1 MNNNFFTTAASN
13 EVPQIKDKL
22 QQLGF
27 TELQPAG
34 TNHLFVDKINKTY
47 WESDDKGIQQ
57 NIKLAENT
65 HKETPIQLTLKEV
78 ESWQN

>member
-13 EVPQIKDKL
+13 EVPQIKEKL
-22 QQLGF
+22 EQLGY
-27 TELQPAG
+27 TELEPTG
-34 TNHLFVDKINKTY
+34 TNHLFVDKINKTF
-47 WESDDKGIQQ
+47 WECDENGINQ

-78 ESWQN
+78 ALWQN